1 MGGECDRAAAPQ
13 RADHQKRGV
22 NGHDV
27 LRGAP
32 NLAISG
38 HVVALSTLI
47 LVIGQRRRHIVADTA
62 TGW

>member
-1 MGGECDRAAAPQ
+1 M
-13 RADHQKRGV
+13 V
-22 NGHDV
+22 IGHDV

-47 LVIGQRRRHIVADTA
+47 LVIGPRRRHIVADTA